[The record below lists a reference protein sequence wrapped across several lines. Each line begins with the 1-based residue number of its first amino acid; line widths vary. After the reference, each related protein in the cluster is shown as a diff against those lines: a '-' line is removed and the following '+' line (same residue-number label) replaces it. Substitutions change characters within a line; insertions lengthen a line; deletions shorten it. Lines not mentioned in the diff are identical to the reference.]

1 MKRFLK
7 LFIIGICLFIPTVF
21 AKDTIYSLNKY
32 EEENWKFMEHS
43 YSNENKQD
51 GMVVAGE
58 VLKEKITEND
68 NTYNNY
74 QVIIA
79 KYNNNGHLNWTYS
92 YGNTSEDRVDSLTY
106 TYDENKQVKGY
117 LVGVTKTYDVLNEA
131 RGDNNTL
138 FLEIDLEGKYVK
150 EYDIPEG
157 IIKKIISISDGYIAI
172 INTHTGSSLIHYN
185 NNLET
190 IWKKDFQEVEV
201 KDLIVLKEEEQEVG
215 YVIIR
220 GNQVVEFNE
229 NGENEQVIEELENK
243 PYVSLES
250 TKTGYRVYGVT
261 KEVKL
266 KKGNASYFIQEYTKE
281 EQLWEVIGDIP
292 VHPDKKVFLDNNL
305 LLYQNKADSSYEVI
319 ELNQDGLVEKK
330 VKKITNDYYHI
341 ENFMN
346 EKNRLYFVGQIRCP
360 EEDNCEYN
368 QNSLYLISDEDK
380 VIEVEDKDSTGIL
393 IVIGALVVLL
403 AGTIYIRKR
412 KRLK

>member
-1 MKRFLK
+1 MKRFFKIVL
-7 LFIIGICLFIPTVF
+7 LGICLLTPTVF

-51 GMVVAGE
+51 GMVVVGE
-58 VLKEKITEND
+58 ALKETITEND
-68 NTYNNY
+68 NTYKNY
-74 QVIIA
+74 QVVIA
-79 KYNNNGHLNWTYS
+79 KYNNNGHLNWTYY

-106 TYDENKQVKGY
+106 TYDENNQVKGY
-117 LVGVTKTYDVLNEA
+117 LVGVTKSYDVLNEA

-150 EYDIPEG
+150 EFDIPEG
-157 IIKKIISISDGYIAI
+157 IIEKIISISDGYIAI
-172 INTHTGSSLIHYN
+172 MNTHTGSSIIHYN

-190 IWKKDFQEVEV
+190 IWKRDFQEVEV
-201 KDLIVLKEEEQEVG
+201 KDLIVLKEEDKEVG

-220 GNQVVEFNE
+220 GNQIVQFNE

-266 KKGNASYFIQEYTKE
+266 KKGNASYFIQEYTGE

-330 VKKITNDYYHI
+330 VKKIMNNYYHI
-341 ENFMN
+341 ESFMN
-346 EKNRLYFVGQIRCP
+346 EKNTLYFVGQIRCP
-360 EEDNCEYN
+360 EDDNCEYN

-393 IVIGALVVLL
+393 IVIGALAILL
-403 AGTIYIRKR
+403 AGTIYVRKR